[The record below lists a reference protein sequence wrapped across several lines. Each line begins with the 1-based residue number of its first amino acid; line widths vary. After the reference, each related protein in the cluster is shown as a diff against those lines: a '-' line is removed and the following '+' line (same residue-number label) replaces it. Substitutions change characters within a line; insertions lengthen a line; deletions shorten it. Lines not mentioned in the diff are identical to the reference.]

1 MLEVDGCK
9 LCVCV
14 CGMMIAEMILGMAL
28 NVSYWNCVKTVSNL
42 VNALRGVCVML
53 VKENLFTTNN

>member
-1 MLEVDGCK
+1 
-9 LCVCV
+9 
-14 CGMMIAEMILGMAL
+14 MMIAEMILGMAL